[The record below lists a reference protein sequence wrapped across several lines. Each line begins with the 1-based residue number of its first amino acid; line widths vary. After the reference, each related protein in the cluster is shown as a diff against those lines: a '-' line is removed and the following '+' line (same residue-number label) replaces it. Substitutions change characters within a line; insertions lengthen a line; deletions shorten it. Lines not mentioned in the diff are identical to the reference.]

1 MILFLNH
8 KQKYKKLRYL
18 MQILTRQNNVS
29 LVCLYLSL
37 YISFLLFDHL
47 LLLFKK
53 KKIIVRQKALKH
65 TRDRLVGLD
74 TYQINNFFS

>member
-1 MILFLNH
+1 
-8 KQKYKKLRYL
+8 

-53 KKIIVRQKALKH
+53 KKKKL
-65 TRDRLVGLD
+65 L
-74 TYQINNFFS
+74 